1 MTLTTLP
8 TTTAITVTESSK
20 IYLTSGNIKPVVM
33 GETNYQGETTESDN
47 KATAMEVCGYAIG
60 FHPASLMPETISF
73 LQDYNNGEAA
83 IDKVEARNVVNFQ
96 RIGNLST
103 ICGQFTVV
111 LATSTFR
118 DPQVKQNLKVSLRR
132 FFAKTFP
139 GRALE
144 IKGNT
149 VAYVVLKSGQAVNIK
164 GKVVKAP
171 TEDEKRLAK
180 EKADKK
186 AALLLEAEQTS
197 LRLAA
202 EESARKQAEALAA
215 ELVKKQNS
223 HDDEKAT
230 ILSKSKATV
239 DILSQQVA
247 DLTRQLEYARH
258 ETAATIREYESLKS
272 MILGK
277 TTIQALRAKVS
288 GRAMDTSKPEMT
300 AAEVVIAVRKAA

>member
-8 TTTAITVTESSK
+8 TTTAITVTKSSK

-33 GETNYQGETTESDN
+33 GDINYQGKTMKSDN
-47 KATAMEVCGYAIG
+47 KAAAMEVCGYAIG

-83 IDKVEARNVVNFQ
+83 IDRIEARNVQNFQ

-118 DPQVKQNLKVSLRR
+118 DPQVKQSFKVSLQR
-132 FFAKTFP
+132 FFAKTFS

-149 VAYVVLKSGQAVNIK
+149 VAYVVLKSGQAVNLK
-164 GKVVKAP
+164 GKVVNE
-171 TEDEKRLAK
+171 TELEAKKRQAK
-180 EKADKK
+180 EEADRR
-186 AALLLEAEQTS
+186 AALLLKAEQNA
-197 LRLAA
+197 LCLAA
-202 EESARKQAEALAA
+202 EEAARKQAETLAA
-215 ELVKKQNS
+215 ELVKKQAG
-223 HDDEKAT
+223 HDDEKAA
-230 ILSKSKATV
+230 ILSKGEATI

-247 DLTRQLEYARH
+247 DLTRQLEYAKH
-258 ETAATIREYESLKS
+258 ETAATIREYETLKS

-277 TTIQALRAKVS
+277 TTIQALRAKV
-288 GRAMDTSKPEMT
+288 GGT
-300 AAEVVIAVRKAA
+300 ILKAA

>member
-8 TTTAITVTESSK
+8 TTTAITVTKSSK

-33 GETNYQGETTESDN
+33 GEINYQGETTESDN

-83 IDKVEARNVVNFQ
+83 IDRIEARNVQNFQ

-118 DPQVKQNLKVSLRR
+118 DPQVKQSFKVSLQR

-149 VAYVVLKSGQAVNIK
+149 VAYVVLKSGQAVNLK
-164 GKVVKAP
+164 GKVVNE
-171 TEDEKRLAK
+171 TELEAKKRQAK
-180 EKADKK
+180 EEADRR
-186 AALLLEAEQTS
+186 AALLLKAEQNA
-197 LRLAA
+197 LCLAA
-202 EESARKQAEALAA
+202 EEAARKQAETLAA
-215 ELVKKQNS
+215 ELVKKQAG
-223 HDDEKAT
+223 HDDEKAA
-230 ILSKSKATV
+230 ILSKGEATI

-247 DLTRQLEYARH
+247 DLTRQLEYAKH
-258 ETAATIREYESLKS
+258 ETAATIREYETLKS

-277 TTIQALRAKVS
+277 TTIQALRAKV
-288 GRAMDTSKPEMT
+288 GGT
-300 AAEVVIAVRKAA
+300 ILKAA

>member
-1 MTLTTLP
+1 MNTNITHTA
-8 TTTAITVTESSK
+8 TTTTYKTNHIPGESK
-20 IYLTSGNIKPVVM
+20 DLIIGHA
-33 GETNYQGETTESDN
+33 NYQGETMESDN

-83 IDKVEARNVVNFQ
+83 IDRIEARNVQNFQ

-118 DPQVKQNLKVSLRR
+118 DPQVKQSFKVSLQR

-149 VAYVVLKSGQAVNIK
+149 VAYVVLKSGQVVNIK
-164 GKVVKAP
+164 GKVVNE
-171 TEDEKRLAK
+171 TELEAKKLEAKKRQAK
-180 EKADKK
+180 EAADRK
-186 AALLLEAEQTS
+186 AALLLEAEQTA

-215 ELVKKQNS
+215 ELVKKQAGHN
-223 HDDEKAT
+223 DEKAA
-230 ILSKSKATV
+230 ILSKSKTTI

-247 DLTRQLEYARH
+247 DLTRQLEYAKH
-258 ETAATIREYESLKS
+258 ETAATIKEYESLKS

-277 TTIQALRAKVS
+277 TTIQALRAKV
-288 GRAMDTSKPEMT
+288 GGAIPKPSQAV
-300 AAEVVIAVRKAA
+300 AAQA

>member
-1 MTLTTLP
+1 MNTNITHTA
-8 TTTAITVTESSK
+8 TTTTYKTNHIPGESK
-20 IYLTSGNIKPVVM
+20 DLIIGHA
-33 GETNYQGETTESDN
+33 NYQGETMESDN

-215 ELVKKQNS
+215 ELVKKQAGHN
-223 HDDEKAT
+223 DEKAA
-230 ILSKSKATV
+230 ILSKSKTTI

-247 DLTRQLEYARH
+247 DLTRQLEYAKH
-258 ETAATIREYESLKS
+258 ETAATIKEYESLKS

-277 TTIQALRAKVS
+277 TTIQALRAKV
-288 GRAMDTSKPEMT
+288 GGAIPKPSQAV
-300 AAEVVIAVRKAA
+300 AAQA